1 MVFFTS
7 ELITKYDNYTDAK
20 GKIRRLVQK
29 EKLIP
34 ITKGLYEDD
43 IAVNPLYLA
52 PWICSPSYI
61 SFDYALSLYGL
72 IPEAVYAYT
81 SATFGKRK
89 IKEYRNAF
97 GFYVYRDVP
106 KTVYPYGVLT
116 KIDAPYSYNIASREK
131 ALCDKLYSIKP
142 VKNQKELR
150 YLLFDDLRIDEDA
163 FWAMNMDD
171 ILFIAPLYHSSN
183 LDHLAKLIH
192 RHRRKMMSVHS

>member
-1 MVFFTS
+1 MVFSTC
-7 ELITKYDNYTDAK
+7 ELINKYNNYSDTK
-20 GKIRRLVQK
+20 GKISRLVQK
-29 EKLIP
+29 KELIP

-43 IAVNPLYLA
+43 ITVNPLYLA

-72 IPEAVYAYT
+72 IPEAVYTYT

-89 IKEYRNAF
+89 IKEYRNTF

-116 KIDAPYSYNIASREK
+116 KFDATYSYNIASCEK

-150 YLLFDDLRIDEDA
+150 YLLFEDLRIDEDV
-163 FWAMNMDD
+163 FWTMNMDD
-171 ILFIAPLYHSSN
+171 ILFISPLYHSSN
-183 LDHLAKLIH
+183 LDYLAKLIH
-192 RHRRKMMSVHS
+192 KGKK